1 METML
6 ARSRSLPNEIPTNS
20 TKPVAGIAMR
30 LWRYL
35 MGTATTKKIR
45 VAQKSDELYYDRQL
59 AKRVLDDKAKQ
70 SLGVF
75 DARVPPYYGGGSSI

>member
-6 ARSRSLPNEIPTNS
+6 PRSRSLPNEIPTNS
-20 TKPVAGIAMR
+20 PKPVAGIAMR

-45 VAQKSDELYYDRQL
+45 VAQKSDELCYDRQL
-59 AKRVLDDKAKQ
+59 AKRVLDDRAKQ

>member
-1 METML
+1 METTL
-6 ARSRSLPNEIPTNS
+6 ARSRGLPNEIPTNS

-35 MGTATTKKIR
+35 MGPATTRKIR
-45 VAQKSDELYYDRQL
+45 VTQKSDELYYDRQL
-59 AKRVLDDKAKQ
+59 AKSVLDDKARQ

-75 DARVPPYYGGGSSI
+75 DARFPPYYGGGSSL